1 MPTTSDTSA
10 RSSRAG
16 RSGSALVTQD
26 SANNINSGTMH
37 GHTAVLGEA
46 NEQTYNSSHGRR
58 NQPQRELHLAKD
70 AGSDVTAEIPGP
82 YRQATLSELL
92 LLNSSYA
99 WAGVQD
105 SFAWPIA
112 LFVVYGSTTLAT
124 KMMQC
129 LFLNGLLFLGS
140 VLAFDYV
147 VSPLAKLGMEVFCRS
162 LSISYD
168 IEAIIRRLGTVLHV
182 IYYVA
187 WIYPLYAFSF
197 FVSSRWYQ
205 DIANRSYEIF
215 VGKPQAQIVSIP
227 KLIKNVVSDAYRGLL
242 VFNFI
247 VQVSLIYQL
256 PLVGPVASF
265 ILSNF
270 IFAFFA
276 FEYKWI
282 NRKWSLSQQVDFF
295 ELHWAY
301 FSGFGRVNL
310 ANPCMFLFWYLLMT
324 QYIIM
329 ANRAKPIPTRKDTL
343 QLRLAPTK
351 LPVFFLAQQT
361 NTLIMYWVKRRRD
374 AILNSSSVTT
384 PDETLE
390 SPAPADN
397 IQ

>member
-1 MPTTSDTSA
+1 MGLIMPTTSDTSA

-247 VQVSLIYQL
+247 VQ
-256 PLVGPVASF
+256 
-265 ILSNF
+265 
-270 IFAFFA
+270 
-276 FEYKWI
+276 WI

-301 FSGFGRVNL
+301 FSGFGL
-310 ANPCMFLFWYLLMT
+310 LTLLFPM
-324 QYIIM
+324 YIIM

>member
-112 LFVVYGSTTLAT
+112 LFVVYG
-124 KMMQC
+124 
-129 LFLNGLLFLGS
+129 
-140 VLAFDYV
+140 
-147 VSPLAKLGMEVFCRS
+147 
-162 LSISYD
+162 
-168 IEAIIRRLGTVLHV
+168 
-182 IYYVA
+182 
-187 WIYPLYAFSF
+187 
-197 FVSSRWYQ
+197 
-205 DIANRSYEIF
+205 
-215 VGKPQAQIVSIP
+215 
-227 KLIKNVVSDAYRGLL
+227 LIKNVVSDAYRGLL

-301 FSGFGRVNL
+301 FSGFGRIINL
-310 ANPCMFLFWYLLMT
+310 VISDGEQFSEN
-324 QYIIM
+324 
-329 ANRAKPIPTRKDTL
+329 
-343 QLRLAPTK
+343 
-351 LPVFFLAQQT
+351 
-361 NTLIMYWVKRRRD
+361 
-374 AILNSSSVTT
+374 
-384 PDETLE
+384 
-390 SPAPADN
+390 
-397 IQ
+397 